1 MKNQYDVVIA
11 GAGVAGCLIARNI
24 ARAGYSVAILE
35 KCEREAMGHDWWDT
49 VEARV
54 FEETDVPPPPPDEIK
69 GAFNFLLYS
78 PLSCANITAKMPPT
92 HLNLDRKS
100 LAKRMLDLAGEAGV
114 EMYFETTALGPLMD
128 GETVVGI
135 RYSRGESHGEIAAQI
150 SVDASGMDGILR
162 SMVPEKFGFA
172 NKLRKDETILAYR
185 EIREDLTGGKG
196 KSILVL
202 GKYDGVQW
210 VSRDTPGLVDINVCI
225 LASYPGGD
233 PRKILNEV
241 IEQEGGIGDKVVRG
255 GKGGRIPL
263 RNSFDSFVAPG
274 LVIVGDAASMPN
286 PLNGSGISSSM
297 RAAKFAANAMIAA
310 LKAGNNDIA
319 SLWQY
324 NVDYKLNQDCK
335 FINLYVLQK
344 YIFAEERVCLD
355 RIMKSGAFEIDWD
368 MENKLSPKDNLKK
381 LPGFLKLIRYPR
393 FFLRLLKTL
402 YLSDAASRHVKKY
415 PKQYNID
422 EFEKWRAG
430 LDSILGKIPFN
441 QK

>member
-1 MKNQYDVVIA
+1 MKKTYDVSIA

-24 ARAGYSVAILE
+24 AKAGYSVAVLE
-35 KCEREAMGHDWWDT
+35 KCDREAMGHDWWDT

-54 FEETDVPPPPPDEIK
+54 FEEIDVPPPPTDEIK

-78 PLSCANITAKMPPT
+78 PMSCVNINANMPPT

-100 LAKRMLDLAGEAGV
+100 LAKRMIDLAEEAGADL
-114 EMYFETTALGPLMD
+114 FFNTTVLGPLMEEEMVA
-128 GETVVGI
+128 GV
-135 RYSRGESHGEIAAQI
+135 RYSRGEELGEIAAKI

-162 SMVPEKFGFA
+162 SAVPEKFGFA

-185 EIREDLTGGKG
+185 EIREDLTDGKG

-233 PRKILNEV
+233 PRKILNEI

-297 RAAKFAANAMIAA
+297 RAAKFASAAMTTA
-310 LKAGNNDIA
+310 LKEGKNDVA

-335 FINLYVLQK
+335 YINLYVLQK
-344 YIFAEERVCLD
+344 YIFAEERSYLD
-355 RIMKSGAFEIDWD
+355 KIMKSGAFEIDWD
-368 MENKLSPKDNLKK
+368 MENKLAPKDNLKK

-402 YLSDAASRHVKKY
+402 YLSDAAGRHVKKY
-415 PKQYNID
+415 PKQFDAD

-430 LDSILGKIPFN
+430 LESILRKIPFN